1 MGKLVRD
8 QLSKL
13 VEIAF
18 GFDGLSSME
27 NLSLSELFNNGQ
39 RIYQDLKDSKLGSAD
54 PSYQRQVADGIAYLG
69 RASDLVQRLGI
80 FSENEILDDINAN
93 DLRFLLV
100 NAYLG
105 SLVLQ
110 QSGGNRK
117 DILERAKTY
126 ILDFMHTCDVHQ
138 IISQD
143 DLRMLKRF
151 QDSDSAPRMDAATS
165 REQKI
170 ERYRREKETDAK
182 VQELQVLLEK
192 AGDKALEADI
202 DVDDIERD
210 LIMSLIQ
217 YQILKALE
225 HLQSID
231 QELVMVLEMEKIR
244 ERAAHGDDAASD
256 TRSPLTSRMDPRN
269 ANGPLLS
276 STGKPLRPFI
286 ITNKRQELR
295 DQVFRPGWA
304 LPTMTIDEYLQQEEE
319 RGNIIKGGGNDQAQ
333 KPEIDDNDH
342 EALDAET
349 MKARD
354 WDVYK
359 EDNPR
364 GWGKHILRSG
374 H

>member
-1 MGKLVRD
+1 
-8 QLSKL
+8 
-13 VEIAF
+13 
-18 GFDGLSSME
+18 
-27 NLSLSELFNNGQ
+27 
-39 RIYQDLKDSKLGSAD
+39 
-54 PSYQRQVADGIAYLG
+54 
-69 RASDLVQRLGI
+69 
-80 FSENEILDDINAN
+80 
-93 DLRFLLV
+93 
-100 NAYLG
+100 
-105 SLVLQ
+105 
-110 QSGGNRK
+110 
-117 DILERAKTY
+117 
-126 ILDFMHTCDVHQ
+126 
-138 IISQD
+138 
-143 DLRMLKRF
+143 
-151 QDSDSAPRMDAATS
+151 
-165 REQKI
+165 
-170 ERYRREKETDAK
+170 
-182 VQELQVLLEK
+182 LEK

-319 RGNIIKGGGNDQAQ
+319 RGNIIKGG
-333 KPEIDDNDH
+333 
-342 EALDAET
+342 
-349 MKARD
+349 
-354 WDVYK
+354 
-359 EDNPR
+359 
-364 GWGKHILRSG
+364 
-374 H
+374 